1 MEFLNSL
8 TEIPVL
14 GLISR
19 LIITYIER
27 RDYFL
32 EITLEHINI
41 SLIAILC
48 IFFIGVPLGILISR
62 YRKLAPFVI
71 SFTNFLY
78 TIPVIAFFGIMVSII
93 GLGTTNAILALI
105 IYGLLPVVRNTYV
118 GITEVDKSIIEAAQG
133 MGSTRFQLLFNIQL
147 PLALPV
153 IIAGLRTMIV
163 MTIAMTAIAAFIG
176 AGGIGTA
183 IWRGISTY
191 NTDLLF
197 AGSIL
202 VALLAIIADRI
213 LEFIE
218 KIVIK
223 KVQGKNIKG
232 GNINV

>member
-8 TEIPVL
+8 TDIPII

-27 RDYFL
+27 WDYFL
-32 EITLEHINI
+32 EITIEHINI

-48 IFFIGVPLGILISR
+48 ITLIGVPLGILISR

-118 GITEVDKSIIEAAQG
+118 GITEVDKSIIEAATG

-176 AGGIGTA
+176 AGGIGAA

-191 NTDLLF
+191 NTELLF

-213 LEFIE
+213 LEVIE
-218 KIVIK
+218 KIVVK
-223 KVQGKNIKG
+223 KVQGKN
-232 GNINV
+232 V

>member
-14 GLISR
+14 GLIAR

-27 RDYFL
+27 KDYFL

-218 KIVIK
+218 KKVIK

>member
-1 MEFLNSL
+1 MDFLNSL
-8 TEIPVL
+8 IDIPIIGMVL
-14 GLISR
+14 KV
-19 LIITYIER
+19 IIMYVER
-27 RDYFL
+27 FDYFL
-32 EITLEHINI
+32 EITIEHIKISFIAIILI
-41 SLIAILC
+41 SLIGI
-48 IFFIGVPLGILISR
+48 PLGILISR

-118 GITEVDKSIIEAAQG
+118 GITEVDENIIEAARG
-133 MGSTRFQLLFNIQL
+133 MGSTRLQLLFNIQL
-147 PLALPV
+147 PLSLPV
-153 IIAGLRTMIV
+153 IIAGIRTMIV

-191 NTDLLF
+191 NTELLF
-197 AGSIL
+197 AGSVL
-202 VALLAIIADRI
+202 VAMLAIIADRI

-232 GNINV
+232 GKLNA

>member
-1 MEFLNSL
+1 MDFFNS
-8 TEIPVL
+8 IS
-14 GLISR
+14 GLFRI
-19 LIITYIER
+19 YIER
-27 RDYFL
+27 SDYFL
-32 EITLEHINI
+32 EITLEHIKI
-41 SLIAILC
+41 SLIAITFITL
-48 IFFIGVPLGILISR
+48 IGVPLGILISR

-71 SFTNFLY
+71 SLTNFLY
-78 TIPVIAFFGIMVSII
+78 TIPVIAFFGIMVSVI

-118 GITEVDKSIIEAAQG
+118 GITEVDKSIVEAGKG
-133 MGSTRFQLLFNIQL
+133 MGSTRFQLLFNIEL

-191 NTDLLF
+191 NTELLF
-197 AGSIL
+197 SGSIL

-218 KIVIK
+218 KLVIR
-223 KVQGKNIKG
+223 KVQGKKIKG
-232 GNINV
+232 GNLNA

>member
-1 MEFLNSL
+1 MDLLYSIKN
-8 TEIPVL
+8 IPII

-19 LIITYIER
+19 MIIIYIER
-27 RDYFL
+27 WDYFL
-32 EITLEHINI
+32 NITWEHIMISFIAILFI
-41 SLIAILC
+41 SLIGI
-48 IFFIGVPLGILISR
+48 PLGILISH
-62 YRKLAPFVI
+62 YKKLAPIVI

-93 GLGTTNAILALI
+93 GLGTENAILALI

-118 GITEVDKSIIEAAQG
+118 GITEVDESIVEAARG
-133 MGSTRFQLLFNIQL
+133 MGSTKFQLLYNIQL

-176 AGGIGTA
+176 AGGLGTS
-183 IWRGISTY
+183 IWRGITTY

-202 VALLAIIADRI
+202 VAMLAIVVDRV
-213 LEFIE
+213 LGLIE
-218 KIVIK
+218 KKVIK
-223 KVQGKNIKG
+223 KVQGIEKVG
-232 GNINV
+232 GMSDV